1 MMGEDY
7 LEVGYPFDDL
17 LAQRCFSQLIEEP
30 SLGRA
35 WVLLHDADVAG
46 YIVLTF
52 CFCLEYGGREG
63 WVDDLFVRKA
73 FRRTGLGTLAMDT
86 VVEESRRMQL
96 RMLNLEVEPAN
107 KGARRLYSNTGFEEN
122 RRLVM
127 RRRPE
132 RRDIYD
138 KGDGL

>member
-7 LEVGYPFDDL
+7 REVGYPFDDV
-17 LAQRCFSQLIEEP
+17 LAKRCFSRLIGEP
-30 SLGRA
+30 NLGRA

-52 CFCLEYGGREG
+52 CFCLEYGGREA

-73 FRRTGLGTLAMDT
+73 FRRTGLGRLAMET
-86 VVEESRRMQL
+86 AVEESRRMHL

-107 KGARRLYSNTGFEEN
+107 NGARRLYSSMGFEEN

-127 RRRPE
+127 RRRP
-132 RRDIYD
+132 DQV
-138 KGDGL
+138 